1 MSNED
6 ELAGGSYDVDENGFL
21 KDWTRWDEHFPER
34 MASSSGIS
42 GGLTKDHWRVLS
54 FIRDEFERTGE
65 CAPVY
70 VTCRATGLSRH
81 DLRALFPAG
90 YMRGACKLAGITY
103 RDRFVEFPDTS
114 EPAAGAKDGSP
125 GTTSPPSSS
134 EDGLPPTDEFGF
146 LLDPADWDEEYAA
159 RTAWKMKMPGGLT
172 EEHLRVIRYLR
183 ERYAAAGVVPTVIQ
197 CCEDCGL
204 ELEDLERL
212 FPDGYQRGAVKIAGL
227 RVG

>member
-1 MSNED
+1 MSTEN
-6 ELAGGSYDVDENGFL
+6 ELAGSYDVDENGFL
-21 KDWTRWDEHFPER
+21 KDWTRWDERFPER
-34 MASSSGIS
+34 MASSAGIS
-42 GGLTKDHWRVLS
+42 DGLTEEHWRVLS

-70 VTCRATGLSRH
+70 VTCRATGLSRR

-103 RDRFVEFPDTS
+103 RDRFVEFPEGS
-114 EPAAGAKDGSP
+114 EPETDGSKDGAAV
-125 GTTSPPSSS
+125 TTSPPSSGN
-134 EDGLPPTDEFGF
+134 GLPPTDEFGF

-159 RTAWKMKMPGGLT
+159 RMAWRMKMPGGLT
-172 EEHLRVIRYLR
+172 DEHMRVIHYLR
-183 ERYAAAGVVPTVIQ
+183 ERYAAAGVVPTVIE